1 MDICFL
7 KNYRFENDSAPKFIP
22 CNGCPHTLICFR
34 HSKIRIFTLF
44 CLRGFW
50 LRFLF
55 QRGNRLFYRTTRTT
69 PDGLKGIFIDR
80 KVHNKSNTKI
90 RISSTN
96 VNLSLKHYDTNVA
109 HKNTRNWTI
118 RIKVKQVVLLTS
130 SPLITW
136 MFRFQWAAV
145 SSRSPWRSPHWKYE
159 QLKADRQRPN
169 KSDVLDNHTKERWL
183 NNLPLL
189 NSKFL
194 KSVWEKKIRNAW
206 CHKEGK

>member
-1 MDICFL
+1 MSERGAVNKYKRTQQCFESGISEL
-7 KNYRFENDSAPKFIP
+7 GVRE
-22 CNGCPHTLICFR
+22 GGG
-34 HSKIRIFTLF
+34 
-44 CLRGFW
+44 GFW

-55 QRGNRLFYRTTRTT
+55 QRGNRLFHRTTRTT

-136 MFRFQWAAV
+136 MFRFQWAAA
-145 SSRSPWRSPHWKYE
+145 SSRSPWRGPHWKYE
-159 QLKADRQRPN
+159 QLTENTSRTNATGWNR
-169 KSDVLDNHTKERWL
+169 
-183 NNLPLL
+183 
-189 NSKFL
+189 L
-194 KSVWEKKIRNAW
+194 K
-206 CHKEGK
+206 